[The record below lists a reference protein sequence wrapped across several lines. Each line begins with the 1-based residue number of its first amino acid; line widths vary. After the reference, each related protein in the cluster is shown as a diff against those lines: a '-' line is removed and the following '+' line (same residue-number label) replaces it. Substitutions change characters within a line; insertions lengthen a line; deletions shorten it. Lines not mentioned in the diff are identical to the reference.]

1 MASCKLLNLSAT
13 FLCSC
18 RISSSSSSRRLFA
31 FSTFSPLTKSQP
43 FPRFCTSASAATAVD
58 STSAVL
64 SDQEEAPLAEGHP
77 WPEWDSFLE
86 KLRSKGYFERGRSI
100 EEFEAEGETTVGA
113 VEDATMETNRV
124 KNACLKFGRE
134 RFDILSSLPM
144 QDLRAVV
151 ECGCPSLFRKAVNS
165 SKRLRAFLQI
175 DEGDACGVC
184 KLRGSCDR
192 AYVAPKDE
200 QGSARTV
207 DVIRVLLTYALEPG
221 NLSGGESFVQANVQ
235 ESARSL
241 LAELIKLSDTMIDP
255 FLPRPVFHNAPITK
269 GKAREPMTKSFRSGQ
284 SSGVEMKIGDWL
296 CPKCNFHNFS
306 RNMRCFRCNED
317 GSSLVRPSELDMR
330 PGDWSC
336 PKCQY
341 MNFARNR
348 ACLRCEEPHKRELNF
363 GEWECPSC
371 YYVNFRRNQECRKC
385 NCQRPEEA
393 DGGQF
398 IDRPWQRLKERS
410 RDSTSKF
417 GDDLGWI
424 NVGDNNVSSFDGYR
438 NLQSEKRR

>member
-1 MASCKLLNLSAT
+1 MASSKLLNLSAT

-18 RISSSSSSRRLFA
+18 RISSPSSRRLFA
-31 FSTFSPLTKSQP
+31 LSTFSPLTKSQP
-43 FPRFCTSASAATAVD
+43 SLRFCTSASAATAVD
-58 STSAVL
+58 SAPAVH
-64 SDQEEAPLAEGHP
+64 SDQEEAPLAVDHP

-86 KLRSKGYFERGRSI
+86 KLRSKGYFQRGTSVG
-100 EEFEAEGETTVGA
+100 EFEAEGEATEVA

-184 KLRGSCDR
+184 KLRDSCDR
-192 AYVAPKDE
+192 AYVAPTDE

-207 DVIRVLLTYALEPG
+207 DVIRILLTYALEPS
-221 NLSGGESFVQANVQ
+221 NLSGGESFVQTNVQ

-241 LAELIKLSDTMIDP
+241 LTELIKLSDTMIDP
-255 FLPRPVFHNAPITK
+255 SLPRPVLHNAPSTK
-269 GKAREPMTKSFRSGQ
+269 GKARGSQSKDFRKGGQ
-284 SSGVEMKIGDWL
+284 SAGIEMKKGDWL
-296 CPKCNFHNFS
+296 CPKCNFLNFA
-306 RNMRCFRCNED
+306 RNMRCFRCDED
-317 GSSLVRPSELDMR
+317 GSSLVRPSESEMK
-330 PGDWSC
+330 PGDWTC

-341 MNFARNR
+341 MNFSRNR

-385 NCQRPEEA
+385 NCQRPEET

-398 IDRPWQRLKERS
+398 IDRMWQRPKNSS
-410 RDSTSKF
+410 RKSTFKL
-417 GDDLGWI
+417 GDDSGWT
-424 NVGDNNVSSFDGYR
+424 NVGDNNMSTFDGYR
-438 NLQSEKRR
+438 NLQTEKRR